1 MKKLTS
7 LLLAAALLVGSMG
20 LLAAPAAAAEVAPEA
35 GEGIV
40 KLENFQMGQEF
51 QASLQKTG
59 FQADGFLLETAA
71 TKDGVVTIQVNPT
84 AANLTY
90 KVPVKAGDTLV
101 SVDVDEMVT
110 GKKIFPALLNKSN
123 LSILVTADEGVT
135 VTAMSYYVYAYLIDT
150 TVAPATEVKP
160 GDVDLDDTV
169 EVTDALEALR
179 AAVKLTTLEGDALK
193 AADLDGNGEVTVADA
208 LGILRIAVG
217 LDA

>member
-20 LLAAPAAAAEVAPEA
+20 LLAAPAAAATVAPEEGA
-35 GEGIV
+35 GIV
-40 KLENFQMGQEF
+40 KLEGF
-51 QASLQKTG
+51 KTG
-59 FQADGFLLETAA
+59 EAFAASIPQADGFLLETAA
-71 TKDGVVTIQVNPT
+71 TKDGVVTIRVNPT

-101 SVDVDEMVT
+101 SVDVDEMVA
-110 GKKIFPALLNKSN
+110 GNRIFPQLMNKKA
-123 LSILVTADEGVT
+123 LSILVNADAGVT
-135 VTAMSYYVYAYLIDT
+135 VNSMSYYVNAYLLDLGT
-150 TVAPATEVKP
+150 APSTEVLR
-160 GDVDLDDTV
+160 GDVNLNGTV

-179 AAVKLTTLEGDALK
+179 AAVQLTTLEGDALK
-193 AADLDGNGEVTVADA
+193 AADLDGKDGVTVADA